1 MAKAW
6 QASVSTY
13 FALIGAAIATPFTI
27 GAQPTTGA
35 MHGRVVD
42 KTSAEPVAN
51 AEITYVEGNV
61 SVTTDSLGR
70 FAFAALPYGSLT
82 FVIRATAYP
91 ATQFIVDLKPGQKFD
106 RTIVMDSATVIV
118 ANSVPTLPAVA
129 VNASKP
135 VINRRLVDF
144 ERRRSN
150 GSGQYLTRAEIER
163 SGAYNLQAAV
173 RGLRGIVYECG
184 GGGGCF
190 VRMARAPMQCLP
202 DYVVDERVNN
212 TFGPSTP
219 IRDIEAIEVYTGP
232 GDVAGEFAGA
242 NAGCGV
248 IVIWTRSGPPRRP

>member
-1 MAKAW
+1 MKRAW
-6 QASVSTY
+6 LGPAR
-13 FALIGAAIATPFTI
+13 IGFVVIATSLAGRAII

-35 MHGRVVD
+35 MRGRVVD
-42 KTSAEPVAN
+42 KTSANVVPK
-51 AEITYVEGNV
+51 AEIHWVGGNF
-61 SVTTDSLGR
+61 SVMTDSLGR
-70 FAFAALPYGSLT
+70 YAFVTIPYGVAT
-82 FVIRATAYP
+82 FIIRAPRYP
-91 ATQFIVDLKPGQKFD
+91 ATQFVVDLKPGD
-106 RTIVMDSATVIV
+106 DLERTIVLDSTSAGPG
-118 ANSVPTLPAVA
+118 VPTLPGVSI
-129 VNASKP
+129 NATSP
-135 VINRRLVDF
+135 VVNRRLVDF
-144 ERRRSN
+144 ERRRST
-150 GSGQYLTRAEIER
+150 GSGQYLTRADIEK

-173 RGLRGIVYECG
+173 RPLRGVVYECG

-212 TFGPSTP
+212 SFGPYTP